1 LTYLIFTIRLI
12 GNLKKLIF
20 NTSKMLG
27 KLKKRKRL
35 RVHGFLK
42 RSASASG
49 KNILKNRRRK
59 WRHQLTV
66 SYPKRFQEINGKA
79 KMHIIAWGTARKS
92 PFDWKGNYVAKIK

>member
-1 LTYLIFTIRLI
+1 
-12 GNLKKLIF
+12 
-20 NTSKMLG
+20 MLG

-42 RSASASG
+42 RTSTVWG
-49 KNILKNRRRK
+49 RNVLKNRRRK

-66 SYPKRFQEINGKA
+66 SYPKRYQEINGKA

-92 PFDWKGNYVAKIK
+92 PFDGKGNYIVRKK